1 MRMTIFYFLGTN
13 PILSEMRFTAAPDCA
28 AIANRAPFNL
38 RDMAL
43 SQIPS
48 VQSLRSTQLNFSRRP
63 PCTTYLTSSIP
74 MQITA
79 YHPKS
84 NSLVVCFHHSLK
96 DAVQALFAAVN
107 WMDHLPWVLMNLHS
121 AAREDDKT
129 TPTKAVFGSPLM

>member
-28 AIANRAPFNL
+28 SIANRAPFNL
-38 RDMAL
+38 RDMV
-43 SQIPS
+43 P
-48 VQSLRSTQLNFSRRP
+48 
-63 PCTTYLTSSIP
+63 YLTSSIP

-84 NSLVVCFHHSLK
+84 NSLVECFHYSLK

-107 WMDHLPWVLMNLHS
+107 WMGHLSWVLMNLYS